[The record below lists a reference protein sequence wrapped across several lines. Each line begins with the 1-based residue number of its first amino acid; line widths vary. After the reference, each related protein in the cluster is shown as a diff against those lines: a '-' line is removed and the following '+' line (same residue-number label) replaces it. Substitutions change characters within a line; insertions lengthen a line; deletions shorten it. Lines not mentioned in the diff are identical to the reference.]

1 MTDFDFKKYW
11 QERLEIVNRALNYY
25 LPEDANGPQI
35 LVEAMRYTLFA
46 GGKRLRPLLSIIGYE
61 LSGGRDLEGELLPV
75 ACGIEMIHT
84 FSLIHD
90 DLPAMD
96 NDDFRRGKPTNHR
109 VFGEAIA
116 ILAGDALFS
125 HAFYTIVQSRMPP
138 ERLVSVLKEIT
149 DAIGLDGMLG
159 GQVADV
165 TGENKPPSEE
175 IVEYIHSRK
184 TGKFIRASL
193 KAGGLAA
200 GAPGDVIDLFHRV
213 GDKIGLTFQIVD
225 DILDEIGEKDKL
237 GKSVGKDRESGK
249 QTYVRVYG
257 LQRAKEKARELA
269 ESAISEVEDHFGFQK
284 GRPLID
290 LIKFIVERNY

>member
-1 MTDFDFKKYW
+1 MFDFQNYW
-11 QERLEIVNRALNYY
+11 KARQKIVNEALDEY
-25 LPEDANGPQI
+25 LPSDSSGPRI
-35 LVEAMRYTLFA
+35 LIDAMRYTLFA
-46 GGKRLRPLLSIIGYE
+46 GGKRLRPLLAIIGYE
-61 LSGGRDLEGELLPV
+61 LSGGKNLRDELLPI

-96 NDDFRRGKPTNHR
+96 NDDFRRGKPTNHK

-116 ILAGDALFS
+116 ILAGDALFG
-125 HAFYTIVQSRMPP
+125 HAFYTMVRSTIPPDRMV
-138 ERLVSVLKEIT
+138 RVIREIT

-165 TGENKPPSEE
+165 TGENKEPSVE
-175 IVEYIHSRK
+175 IVRYIHSRK

-193 KAGGLAA
+193 KAGGIAA
-200 GAPGDVIDLFHRV
+200 GAPQHILDVFHSV

-225 DILDEIGEKDKL
+225 DILDEIGDKSKL

-249 QTYVRVYG
+249 QTYVRVFG
-257 LQRAKEKARELA
+257 LEKAKEEASRLA
-269 ESAISEVEDHFGFQK
+269 SEAISEVEDTFGETA
-284 GRPLID
+284 GAPLIS

>member
-1 MTDFDFKKYW
+1 MAEFDFNAYW
-11 QERLEIVNRALNYY
+11 KEKLEIVNRALERF
-25 LPEDANGPQI
+25 LPEDAEGPEI
-35 LVEAMRYTLFA
+35 LVRAMRYTLFA
-46 GGKRLRPLLSIIGYE
+46 GGKRLRPLLAIIGYE
-61 LSGGRDLEGELLPV
+61 LSGGKDLEGELLPV

-125 HAFYTIVQSRMPP
+125 HAFHTIVQSHVPP
-138 ERLVSVLKEIT
+138 DRLVMVLREIT

-165 TGENKPPSEE
+165 TGEKKPPSEE

-193 KAGGLAA
+193 KVGGIAA
-200 GAPGDVIDLFHRV
+200 GASTETVKLFHSV
-213 GDKIGLTFQIVD
+213 GEKIGLTFQIVD
-225 DILDEIGEKDKL
+225 DILDEIGEKDRL

-249 QTYVRVYG
+249 QTYVRVFG
-257 LQRAKEKARELA
+257 LEEAKKKARILA
-269 ESAISEVEDHFGFQK
+269 DSAISEVEDFFGKEK
-284 GRPLID
+284 GKPLIS

>member
-1 MTDFDFKKYW
+1 MADFDFNAYW
-11 QERLEIVNRALNYY
+11 QERLGIVNRALDHF
-25 LPEDANGPQI
+25 LPEDSEGPEI
-35 LVEAMRYTLFA
+35 LVKAMRYTLFA
-46 GGKRLRPLLSIIGYE
+46 GGKRLRPLLAIIGYE
-61 LSGGRDLEGELLPV
+61 LSDGKDLEGELLPI

-125 HAFYTIVQSRMPP
+125 HAFHTMVQSSMPP
-138 ERLVSVLKEIT
+138 DRLVEVLKEIT

-175 IVEYIHSRK
+175 IVKYIHSRK

-193 KAGGLAA
+193 KAGGIAA
-200 GAPGDVIDLFHRV
+200 GAAPEIVDLFHRV
-213 GDKIGLTFQIVD
+213 GEKIGLTFQIVD

-249 QTYVRVYG
+249 QTYVRVFG
-257 LQRAKEKARELA
+257 LEKAKEKARELA
-269 ESAISEVEDHFGFQK
+269 DSAISEVEEYFGQEK
-284 GRPLID
+284 GRPLTA

>member
-1 MTDFDFKKYW
+1 MGEFDFQNYW
-11 QERLEIVNRALNYY
+11 KDRQDIVNRALDEY
-25 LPEDANGPQI
+25 LPPDSSGPRI
-35 LVEAMRYTLFA
+35 LIDAMRYTLFA
-46 GGKRLRPLLSIIGYE
+46 GGKRLRPLLAIIGYE
-61 LSGGRDLEGELLPV
+61 LSGGKNLKDELLPI

-96 NDDFRRGKPTNHR
+96 NDDIRRGKPTNHK

-116 ILAGDALFS
+116 ILAGDALFG
-125 HAFYTIVQSRMPP
+125 HAFYTMVRSTIPPDRMV
-138 ERLVSVLKEIT
+138 RVIREIT

-165 TGENKPPSEE
+165 TGENKEPSAE
-175 IVEYIHSRK
+175 IVRYIHSRK

-193 KAGGLAA
+193 TSGGIAA
-200 GAPGDVIDLFHRV
+200 GAPEHILDVFHSV

-225 DILDEIGEKDKL
+225 DILDETGDKNKL

-249 QTYVRVYG
+249 QTYVRVFG
-257 LQRAKEKARELA
+257 LDRAREEAYRLA
-269 ESAISEVEDHFGFQK
+269 SEAISEVETTFGEQK
-284 GRPLID
+284 GAPLIS

>member
-1 MTDFDFKKYW
+1 MVEFDFQNYW
-11 QERLEIVNRALNYY
+11 KVRQKIVNEALNEY
-25 LPEDANGPQI
+25 LPTDSSGPRVLI
-35 LVEAMRYTLFA
+35 DAMRYTLFA
-46 GGKRLRPLLSIIGYE
+46 GGKRLRPLLAIIGYE
-61 LSGGRDLEGELLPV
+61 LSGGENLRDELLPI

-96 NDDFRRGKPTNHR
+96 NDDFRRGKPTNHK

-116 ILAGDALFS
+116 ILAGDALFG
-125 HAFYTIVQSRMPP
+125 HAFYTMVRSTIPPDRMV
-138 ERLVSVLKEIT
+138 RVIREIT

-165 TGENKPPSEE
+165 TGENKEPSEE
-175 IVEYIHSRK
+175 IVRYIHSRK

-193 KAGGLAA
+193 TSGGIAA
-200 GAPGDVIDLFHRV
+200 GAPQHILDVFHSV

-225 DILDEIGEKDKL
+225 DILDEIGDKSKL

-249 QTYVRVYG
+249 QTYVRVFG
-257 LQRAKEKARELA
+257 LEKAKKEASRLA
-269 ESAISEVEDHFGFQK
+269 SEAISEVENTFGETA
-284 GRPLID
+284 GAPLIS
-290 LIKFIVERNY
+290 LIRFIVERNY

>member
-1 MTDFDFKKYW
+1 MFNFQNYW
-11 QERLEIVNRALNYY
+11 KARQKIVNEALDEY
-25 LPEDANGPQI
+25 LPSDSSGPRVLI
-35 LVEAMRYTLFA
+35 DAMRYTLFA
-46 GGKRLRPLLSIIGYE
+46 GGKRLRPLLAIIGYE
-61 LSGGRDLEGELLPV
+61 LSGGKNLRDELLPI

-96 NDDFRRGKPTNHR
+96 NDDFRRGKPTNHK

-116 ILAGDALFS
+116 ILAGDALFG
-125 HAFYTIVQSRMPP
+125 HAFYTMVRSTIPP
-138 ERLVSVLKEIT
+138 ERMVRVIREIT

-165 TGENKPPSEE
+165 TGENKEPSAE
-175 IVEYIHSRK
+175 IVRYIHSRK

-193 KAGGLAA
+193 KAGGIAA
-200 GAPGDVIDLFHRV
+200 GAPQHILDVFHSV

-225 DILDEIGEKDKL
+225 DILDEIGDKSKL

-249 QTYVRVYG
+249 QTYVRVFG
-257 LQRAKEKARELA
+257 LEKAKEEASRLA
-269 ESAISEVEDHFGFQK
+269 SEAISEVEDTFGETA
-284 GRPLID
+284 GAPLIS

>member
-1 MTDFDFKKYW
+1 MFNFQNYW
-11 QERLEIVNRALNYY
+11 KARQKIVNEALDEY
-25 LPEDANGPQI
+25 LPSDSSGPRVLI
-35 LVEAMRYTLFA
+35 DAMRYTLFA
-46 GGKRLRPLLSIIGYE
+46 GGKRLRPLLAIIGYE
-61 LSGGRDLEGELLPV
+61 LSGGKNLRDELLPI

-96 NDDFRRGKPTNHR
+96 NDDFRRGKPTNHK

-116 ILAGDALFS
+116 ILAGDALFG
-125 HAFYTIVQSRMPP
+125 HAFYTMVRSTIPPDRMVQVIR
-138 ERLVSVLKEIT
+138 EIT

-165 TGENKPPSEE
+165 TGENKEPSAE
-175 IVEYIHSRK
+175 IVRYIHSRK

-193 KAGGLAA
+193 KAGGIAA
-200 GAPGDVIDLFHRV
+200 GAPENILDVFHSV

-225 DILDEIGEKDKL
+225 DILDEIGDKSKL

-249 QTYVRVYG
+249 QTYVRVFG
-257 LQRAKEKARELA
+257 LEKAKKEASRLA
-269 ESAISEVEDHFGFQK
+269 SEAISEVEDTFGK
-284 GRPLID
+284 TTGAPLIS

>member
-1 MTDFDFKKYW
+1 MGGFDFNKYW
-11 QERLEIVNRALNYY
+11 EERRKIVNRGLDKF
-25 LPEDANGPQI
+25 LPADSPGPRI
-35 LVEAMRYTLFA
+35 LTEAMRYTLFA
-46 GGKRLRPLLSIIGYE
+46 GGKRLRPLLAIIGYE
-61 LSGGRDLEGELLPV
+61 LSGGTDLENELLPI

-96 NDDFRRGKPTNHR
+96 NDDFRRGKPTNHK

-116 ILAGDALFS
+116 ILAGDALFG
-125 HAFYTIVQSRMPP
+125 HAFYVMVRSTAQPSKVIDTIR
-138 ERLVSVLKEIT
+138 EIT

-165 TGENKPPSEE
+165 TGEKQPPSKEL
-175 IVEYIHSRK
+175 VQYIHSRK

-193 KAGGLAA
+193 KAGGIIA
-200 GAPGDVIDLFHRV
+200 GADETTLTVFHEV
-213 GDKIGLTFQIVD
+213 GEKIGLTFQIVD

-249 QTYVRVYG
+249 QTYVRVFG
-257 LQRAKEKARELA
+257 LDEAKARARELA
-269 ESAISEVEDHFGFQK
+269 ESAIEQINSYFGEEK
-284 GRPLID
+284 GLPLTS
-290 LIKFIVERNY
+290 LTKFIIERNF